1 MLKMI
6 LVDDEKIIRETISSV
21 IDWKALGIDVVAVC
35 KDGIEAFDAIV
46 DEYPDIVM
54 TDIKMP
60 GLDGLELI
68 EKVREAELN
77 VEFVIL
83 SGYGEFEFAQTAMR
97 YGVQHYLLKPCNE
110 DEIVKV
116 IEKCVKNCQDNI
128 VARLEELIVRL
139 TFKKQ
144 QEDREILGKIK
155 ALMCS
160 QQDAEIAKML
170 LLKLLMK
177 GMKHDSCPLTKSQMT
192 EYIVALNGCI
202 GMDQLMKEME
212 RIFHTLFPTE
222 TQRRHIDCVDKV
234 VEYVLGHL
242 SDSNLSLKWIAENYL
257 YMNADYVSK
266 QFVKQTGLKFS
277 AYLTNLRIAEAKK
290 LLLDVQLESPY
301 AVAEK
306 VGFGNNPQYF
316 SQIFKKSTGMTPSAY
331 IKEKGNW

>member
-6 LVDDEKIIRETISSV
+6 LVDDEKIIRETISSI

-60 GLDGLELI
+60 GLNGLELI
-68 EKVREAELN
+68 EKVREAELA

-110 DEIVKV
+110 EEIVKV
-116 IEKCVKNCQDNI
+116 IEKCVKNCQENI
-128 VARLEELIVRL
+128 AARLEELIIRL
-139 TFKKQ
+139 SFEKKE
-144 QEDREILGKIK
+144 EDREVVGKIK
-155 ALMCS
+155 ALMSS
-160 QQDAEIAKML
+160 QQDAEIMKTL
-170 LLKLLMK
+170 LIKLLMK
-177 GMKHDSCPLTKSQMT
+177 GMQHASCPLTKNQMT
-192 EYIVALNGCI
+192 EYIVALNSYTEPGQI
-202 GMDQLMKEME
+202 MGEME
-212 RIFHTLFPTE
+212 RILNSFFPME
-222 TQRRHIDCVDKV
+222 NQRRHMDCVDKV
-234 VEYVLGHL
+234 VGYVAEHL
-242 SDSNLSLKWIAENYL
+242 SDCNLSLKWIAENYL

-290 LLLDVQLESPY
+290 LLLDVQSESPY
-301 AVAEK
+301 VVAEK

-331 IKEKGNW
+331 IKKMGNW